1 MSRTDPFA
9 FGVPPRNPNDTVPDP
24 PPEQPASGVTPAA
37 AARVV
42 PDDILDSMENG
53 LGGRPRVNV
62 VETPETHGEN
72 GARYAG
78 VGVAVPRER
87 VNTEPLSNII
97 VAKTPEPAEHPST
110 KEVGTDGGVAAAN
123 TREAET
129 VPAGRPA
136 TPAKPASL
144 EEAVAGGAARDIQ
157 REAAKRIANLA
168 SGISPTPAPQRMG
181 PTYVSVHEK
190 RNAVFGVVAGVVIV
204 ALLGIGLLIAYG
216 RTPAVPTL
224 APSAVPVV
232 SAQAPTSPTSATP
245 PTLVQP
251 PSTPSTLAPTI
262 APAPNAPV
270 PSGKTHGT
278 SHSPPQASAP
288 TAPTAPA
295 PKASETASKPSV
307 PTVPPAQTSPT
318 VARPMSTEVPIF

>member
-9 FGVPPRNPNDTVPDP
+9 FGVPPHNPNDTVPDP

-42 PDDILDSMENG
+42 PDDILDSLENG

-87 VNTEPLSNII
+87 VNTEPLANII
-97 VAKTPEPAEHPST
+97 VAKTPEPAEHSST
-110 KEVGTDGGVAAAN
+110 KDVDSAAGAAAVN

-129 VPAGRPA
+129 VPARRPA
-136 TPAKPASL
+136 TPANPASL

-168 SGISPTPAPQRMG
+168 SEISPTPAPQRMG

-190 RNAVFGVVAGVVIV
+190 RTAVLGVVAGVVIV
-204 ALLGIGLLIAYG
+204 ALVGIGLWIAYG
-216 RTPAVPTL
+216 RTPAVPTP
-224 APSAVPVV
+224 APSALPLV
-232 SAQAPTSPTSATP
+232 SVQAPPTTPAP

-251 PSTPSTLAPTI
+251 PSISSTLAPTT

-270 PSGKTHGT
+270 PSGKPTHGT

-295 PKASETASKPSV
+295 PKASETASKPPVS
-307 PTVPPAQTSPT
+307 TVPPVQTSPT

>member
-9 FGVPPRNPNDTVPDP
+9 FGVPPHNPNDTVPDP
-24 PPEQPASGVTPAA
+24 PKEPASGVTPAA
-37 AARVV
+37 AARLV
-42 PDDILDSMENG
+42 PDAILDSMENG

-78 VGVAVPRER
+78 MGVAVPRER

-97 VAKTPEPAEHPST
+97 VAKTPEPAERPST
-110 KEVGTDGGVAAAN
+110 KDVGSVGGVAAGN
-123 TREAET
+123 IREAET
-129 VPAGRPA
+129 VPKGRPA

-168 SGISPTPAPQRMG
+168 SEISPTPAPQRMG

-204 ALLGIGLLIAYG
+204 ALLGIGLWIAYG
-216 RTPAVPTL
+216 RTPAVPTP
-224 APSAVPVV
+224 APSALPPVSV
-232 SAQAPTSPTSATP
+232 QAPTAVPPTP

-251 PSTPSTLAPTI
+251 PSTPTLLSPTL
-262 APAPNAPV
+262 PTPAPV
-270 PSGKTHGT
+270 PSGKPTHGP
-278 SHSPPQASAP
+278 SHSSPPQASAP
-288 TAPTAPA
+288 IVPP
-295 PKASETASKPSV
+295 PKASETAPKPSV
-307 PTVPPAQTSPT
+307 PTVPPVQTSPT
-318 VARPMSTEVPIF
+318 VARPMSTEVPPF